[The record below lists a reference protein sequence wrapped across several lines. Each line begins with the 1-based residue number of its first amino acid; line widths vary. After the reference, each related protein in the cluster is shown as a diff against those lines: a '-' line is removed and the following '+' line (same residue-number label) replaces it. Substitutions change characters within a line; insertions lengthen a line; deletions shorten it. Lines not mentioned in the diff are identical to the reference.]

1 MQRPSLSLCLAL
13 DSSCWVSSESNWLF
27 NKKFSMVTWMRLKQV
42 DGRVRLS
49 QLDCDFL
56 FPQLSHTWIPLSLSL
71 SHSHTLESF
80 SYICEMKNRF
90 QLPRNLQLRNA
101 DGRTKD
107 SYKCSYSCRYRYTD
121 TDTDTPLVIVV
132 EKDTTAIADKYLLWS
147 LRHLR
152 KLLSVFILSAIYFYD
167 FFLPLFHCNRNT
179 RSRRRQ
185 WRRRGESD
193 RIATTK

>member
-1 MQRPSLSLCLAL
+1 
-13 DSSCWVSSESNWLF
+13 
-27 NKKFSMVTWMRLKQV
+27 
-42 DGRVRLS
+42 
-49 QLDCDFL
+49 
-56 FPQLSHTWIPLSLSL
+56 
-71 SHSHTLESF
+71 
-80 SYICEMKNRF
+80 MKNRF

-167 FFLPLFHCNRNT
+167 FFCLYFIAIETREAEEGSEEGGERAIESQPLNKFGINC
-179 RSRRRQ
+179 
-185 WRRRGESD
+185 GP
-193 RIATTK
+193 

>member
-1 MQRPSLSLCLAL
+1 MVTWSSTALVLLQSKYSFALAHAAPLSLSLSFLHSTAHAEFQVNQI
-13 DSSCWVSSESNWLF
+13 DSSAKSSPWSLECGWSKLTDGFGSLSLIVISSFRSYHTLES
-27 NKKFSMVTWMRLKQV
+27 
-42 DGRVRLS
+42 
-49 QLDCDFL
+49 
-56 FPQLSHTWIPLSLSL
+56 LSLSL

-152 KLLSVFILSAIYFYD
+152 KLLSVFILSTIYFND
-167 FFLPLFHCNRNT
+167 FFFAFVSL
-179 RSRRRQ
+179 Q
-185 WRRRGESD
+185 
-193 RIATTK
+193 